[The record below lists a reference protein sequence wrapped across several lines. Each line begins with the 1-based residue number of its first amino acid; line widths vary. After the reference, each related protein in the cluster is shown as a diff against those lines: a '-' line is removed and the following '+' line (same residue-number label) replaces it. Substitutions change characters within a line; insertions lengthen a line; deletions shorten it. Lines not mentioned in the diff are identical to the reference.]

1 MSVNGRPL
9 RRGPAFVG
17 LTVACVLV
25 HAAALQGW
33 VAAQPLQTSPAM
45 VAQAVSMRVIAA
57 PEHLETS
64 TAPVAVPAAAGTV
77 RPNRTAPGRAA
88 PPQQGQVLAVP
99 SPVAPHLP
107 TDVLDVRPMPRSA
120 PDERFVDEV
129 HRSGLPIR
137 VRLFVEA
144 DGSVSSADVLSLVPG
159 DEEAAQSVVAMFRDT
174 AFIPG
179 RLGGRDV
186 ASYLDIEIVL
196 EPTLAPVVPVAH
208 F

>member
-1 MSVNGRPL
+1 
-9 RRGPAFVG
+9 
-17 LTVACVLV
+17 
-25 HAAALQGW
+25 
-33 VAAQPLQTSPAM
+33 
-45 VAQAVSMRVIAA
+45 
-57 PEHLETS
+57 
-64 TAPVAVPAAAGTV
+64 
-77 RPNRTAPGRAA
+77 
-88 PPQQGQVLAVP
+88 
-99 SPVAPHLP
+99 
-107 TDVLDVRPMPRSA
+107 MPRSA